1 MTYSR
6 VNGEAPP
13 GKATL
18 RPVDDGVEAFLGE
31 HVTKLLDLA
40 EKDDTPRAGF
50 HEEAMRDHF
59 ANLAD
64 GDDAAFLAA
73 ASTLTTRVHER
84 MDGRATPGLLLC
96 ATLEHEGTNV
106 AAVMKLS
113 VVAEQG
119 AILELLESG
128 EEVLS
133 AVTDVLERPGD
144 LQKGVIIPDTRAGS
158 DAVLGDKLGA
168 VSLYFP
174 EALGLRQEERGSQ
187 ALAALLR
194 AIAAHDPTAAE
205 AAAERMQEVTAQ
217 TVEGVLAQLGNYIPA
232 LTADV
237 QAEVAGS
244 LREKAR
250 PVVAIDPQRP
260 VSGVITAGTLKIT
273 GPFASV
279 RGIEWI
285 RDPESDDWIITAR
298 VDAPPE
304 RKFK

>member
-13 GKATL
+13 AKATL

-31 HVTKLLDLA
+31 HVAKLLDLA
-40 EKDDTPRAGF
+40 AKDDTPKAGF
-50 HEEAMRDHF
+50 HEQAMRDRF
-59 ANLAD
+59 ADLAD

-73 ASTLTTRVHER
+73 ASALTTRVHER

-96 ATLEHEGTNV
+96 ATLEHGAGNV

-119 AILELLESG
+119 AVLELLESG

-144 LQKGVIIPDTRAGS
+144 LQKGVITPDGRAGS

-187 ALAALLR
+187 ALGALLR
-194 AIAAHDPTAAE
+194 TIASHNPAAAE
-205 AAAERMQEVTAQ
+205 AAAERMPEVTAQ
-217 TVEGVLAQLGNYIPA
+217 TVQGVLAQLGHHIPA
-232 LTADV
+232 LTESM
-237 QAEVAGS
+237 QAEVAAS
-244 LREKAR
+244 LREKPR

-273 GPFASV
+273 GPFSSV
-279 RGIEWI
+279 RGIEWS
-285 RDPESDDWIITAR
+285 RDPDSGDWVITAR